1 MQRFFHCI
9 QLLHQALFPYAHIQT
24 HVEVHLTLALVHTH
38 RHIHMMHAC
47 RHVGAHGIAH
57 GHHLLTV
64 AIVAVEHN
72 DMNSFGGSRVH

>member
-24 HVEVHLTLALVHTH
+24 HVEVHLVLALVHT
-38 RHIHMMHAC
+38 
-47 RHVGAHGIAH
+47 H

-72 DMNSFGGSRVH
+72 DMNSFVGPRVHESQVKHRSR